1 MLLVLRVFSQLSW
14 FFKEQWRRYTVA
26 IILLIIV
33 SFIDLMPARLLG
45 LIVDDFQG
53 DALTVEKGFMYIGVF
68 LVIAISSYG
77 LTYIWM
83 SKLFGGALLVERK
96 LRSRFMNHLLRMDI
110 PFYEK
115 RKTGDLMAQ
124 GTNDLKAVSMTAGF
138 GILTLVDSV
147 VFMLIILGAMMI
159 LVDWK
164 LTIAAVLPL
173 PLIGIMISILGIKI
187 HARFTKAQEAFGSL
201 NGRVLES
208 VAGMRVIRA
217 FRRERHDENKFLNMS
232 EDVYKRNLEV
242 AKIESFFEPVVNI
255 VVALSYVIG
264 LGYGSYLVFAQTITL
279 GQLITFNVYLGMM
292 IWPMFAIGEL
302 INIMQR
308 GAASLQRV
316 DQTLAVDQAVPDPI
330 HSTEEDP
337 LANVTFNQV
346 TFGYPS
352 SSQKQLKELSIM
364 IQSGETIGV
373 VGKTGSGKSTFIKQ
387 LLKYYPA
394 GTGEVRVGKQSIT
407 DQSKEQVRQKIGY
420 VPQDHILFSKTVRE
434 NILFG
439 KPEATDHELDEA
451 IRISAFEQ
459 DLAFLPDG
467 LDTLVGEN
475 GVSLSGGQKQR
486 ISIARALIAAPPILI
501 LDDSL
506 SAVDAKTEA
515 KIITNLR
522 EVRQGL
528 TTIITA
534 HRMSAVEQADQILV
548 LEDGEKAELGT
559 HNELMNERGWYFEQV
574 REQTRGMEQEV

>member
-1 MLLVLRVFSQLSW
+1 MFRVFSQLSW

-26 IILLIIV
+26 IFLLIIV

-45 LIVDDFQG
+45 LIVDDFQIG
-53 DALTVEKGFMYIGVF
+53 SLTLNKGLGYIGIF
-68 LVIAISSYG
+68 LLITVSSYG

-96 LRSRFMNHLLRMDI
+96 LRSRFMGHLLRMDV
-110 PFYEK
+110 PFFEK

-138 GILTLVDSV
+138 GVLTLVDSI
-147 VFMLIILGAMMI
+147 VFMLIILGAMII

-164 LTIAAVLPL
+164 LTLAAVLPL

-242 AKIESFFEPVVNI
+242 AKIESLFEPVVNI

-308 GAASLQRV
+308 GSASLQRV
-316 DQTLAVDQAVPDPI
+316 NQTLAVDQAVQDPKNPVAAN
-330 HSTEEDP
+330 HE
-337 LANVTFNQV
+337 ANVTFNNV
-346 TFGYPS
+346 TFSYPS
-352 SSQKQLKELSIM
+352 SDLNQLQDLSLDIL
-364 IQSGETIGV
+364 SGETIGI

-387 LLKYYPA
+387 LLKFYPS
-394 GTGEVRVGKQSIT
+394 GKGSLDVGGHSV
-407 DQSKEQVRQKIGY
+407 DEQSKLHVRSKIGY

-439 KPEATDHELDEA
+439 KPNATEHELNEA
-451 IRISAFEQ
+451 IRISAFDQ

-467 LDTLVGEN
+467 LNTLVGEN

-515 KIITNLR
+515 KIVGHLR
-522 EVRQGL
+522 EVRKGL

-534 HRMSAVEQADQILV
+534 HRMSAVEQADQIIV

-559 HNELMNERGWYFEQV
+559 HQELMDQRGWYFKQVEQ
-574 REQTRGMEQEV
+574 QTRGMEQEVR

>member
-1 MLLVLRVFSQLSW
+1 MFRVFGQLAW
-14 FFKEQWRRYTVA
+14 FFKEEWRRYTIA

-45 LIVDDFQG
+45 LIVDDFQIG
-53 DALTVEKGFMYIGVF
+53 SLTFNKGLAYIGIF
-68 LVIAISSYG
+68 LLITISSYG

-83 SKLFGGALLVERK
+83 SKLFGGALVVERK
-96 LRSRFMNHLLRMDI
+96 LRSRFMNHLLRMDV
-110 PFYEK
+110 PFFEK
-115 RKTGDLMAQ
+115 RRTGDLMAQ

-138 GILTLVDSV
+138 GVLTLVDSI
-147 VFMLIILGAMMI
+147 VFMLIILGAMII

-164 LTIAAVLPL
+164 LTLAAVAPL

-217 FRRERHDENKFLNMS
+217 FRRERHDENKFLSMS

-264 LGYGSYLVFAQTITL
+264 LGYGSYLVFAQQISL

-308 GAASLQRV
+308 GSASLQRV
-316 DQTLAVDQAVPDPI
+316 NGTLAVNQAVPDPTSPVQPD
-330 HSTEEDP
+330 HQ
-337 LANVTFNQV
+337 ANVSFHQV
-346 TFGYPS
+346 TFSYPS
-352 SSQKQLKELSIM
+352 SDLNQLKDLTLEIK
-364 IQSGETIGV
+364 SGETIGV
-373 VGKTGSGKSTFIKQ
+373 VGKTGSGKSTLIKQ
-387 LLKYYPA
+387 LLKYYPS
-394 GTGEVRVGKQSIT
+394 GKGQFYVGNHSIT
-407 DQSKEQVRQKIGY
+407 EQSKSDVRAKIGY
-420 VPQDHILFSKTVRE
+420 VPQDHILFSKSVRE

-439 KPEATDHELDEA
+439 KPEATESELNEA
-451 IRISAFEQ
+451 IRVSAFEQ
-459 DLAFLPDG
+459 DLAFLPEG

-486 ISIARALIAAPPILI
+486 ISIARALIAKPPILI

-515 KIITNLR
+515 TIVSHLR
-522 EVRQGL
+522 EARKGL

-534 HRMSAVEQADQILV
+534 HRMSAIEQADQIIV
-548 LEDGEKAELGT
+548 LENGQKAELGT
-559 HNELMNERGWYFEQV
+559 HPELMNNRGWYFEQV
-574 REQTRGMEQEV
+574 EQQTRGIEVEVNE

>member
-1 MLLVLRVFSQLSW
+1 MFRVFGQLSW
-14 FFKEQWRRYTVA
+14 FFKEEWKRYTIA

-45 LIVDDFQG
+45 LLVDDFQLG
-53 DALTVEKGFMYIGVF
+53 SLTLERGAMYAGILLLITFM
-68 LVIAISSYG
+68 SYG

-83 SKLFGGALLVERK
+83 SKLFGGALVVERK
-96 LRSRFMNHLLRMDI
+96 LRSKFMNHLLRMDV

-147 VFMLIILGAMMI
+147 VFMLIILGAMII

-164 LTIAAVLPL
+164 LTLAAVLPL
-173 PLIGIMISILGIKI
+173 PLIGIMISILGIQI

-217 FRRERHDENKFLNMS
+217 FRKERQDENKFNSMS

-264 LGYGSYLVFAQTITL
+264 LGYGSYLVFAQQITL

-308 GAASLQRV
+308 GGASLQRV
-316 DQTLAVDQAVPDPI
+316 NQTLSVDQAVKEPKQPVA
-330 HSTEEDP
+330 TEDSASILFDQLSFSYPTSELNQLED
-337 LANVTFNQV
+337 LC
-346 TFGYPS
+346 
-352 SSQKQLKELSIM
+352 LE
-364 IQSGETIGV
+364 IQSGETIGI
-373 VGKTGSGKSTFIKQ
+373 VGKTGSGKSTLIKQ
-387 LLKYYPA
+387 LLKYYPS
-394 GTGEVRVGKQSIT
+394 GKGVLTVGEQPIGKQTKS
-407 DQSKEQVRQKIGY
+407 QVREKIGY

-439 KPEATDHELDEA
+439 HSNATDAELDEA

-459 DLAFLPDG
+459 DLDFLPDG

-486 ISIARALIAAPPILI
+486 ISIARALIANPPILI

-515 KIITNLR
+515 KIVKMLR
-522 EVRQGL
+522 EVREGQ

-534 HRMSAVEQADQILV
+534 HRMSAVEQADQIIV
-548 LEDGEKAELGT
+548 LDEGHKAELGT
-559 HNELMNERGWYFEQV
+559 HKELMANQGWYYEQV
-574 REQTRGMEQEV
+574 QQQTRGMEQEVR